1 MMSSMLVSAKATVVL
16 RATVLAAVLAAACA
30 LPAASASA
38 QPGSCPAVPTLTFA
52 SSALIRV
59 PVGAGGAYA
68 PSLTVECYGAPL
80 ANADVGLTLVPG
92 RTAVSFG
99 QFSGPEEGVVTNAQ
113 GVVAPQAITSAL
125 TTGSFSLDVEVD
137 GATASLPGEVVG
149 RLRGVL
155 PPRHPAYGL
164 SIDEHT
170 QPNCTGA
177 HDHSAVC
184 LGESVA
190 LLNSGRRSEHLG
202 PLVLPAN
209 WQRLTVPRQMF
220 VMTDLERTARGLP
233 PDSGL
238 ATDWNASAAAG
249 AAAGTD
255 PTTAG
260 SGAHGFESIW
270 AGGMPNPIMAM
281 LGLIYN
287 DAFYRDGSTQ
297 NIDCTRTNT
306 TGCWGHRGAELH
318 DTAQLSCETLC
329 AMGAGYSPKGFDGH
343 ESYAEVFSAY
353 GGNNQDPLTFLWLG
367 ELRWLPACERSGDT
381 CGWKDRPLLTRKG
394 FTHIRGFARGESP
407 PIRPWFHVGVGGR
420 VNGSGLVN
428 LSVVVT
434 QHLAGI
440 TALASRGR
448 EHRRLRVERVSAY
461 SFRLVGTLPPGRW
474 TVTIRYGTPRAYG
487 ADPSSQLHVRVPHR
501 L

>member
-1 MMSSMLVSAKATVVL
+1 M
-16 RATVLAAVLAAACA
+16 
-30 LPAASASA
+30 
-38 QPGSCPAVPTLTFA
+38 
-52 SSALIRV
+52 
-59 PVGAGGAYA
+59 
-68 PSLTVECYGAPL
+68 
-80 ANADVGLTLVPG
+80 
-92 RTAVSFG
+92 
-99 QFSGPEEGVVTNAQ
+99 
-113 GVVAPQAITSAL
+113 
-125 TTGSFSLDVEVD
+125 
-137 GATASLPGEVVG
+137 
-149 RLRGVL
+149 
-155 PPRHPAYGL
+155 PPPHYPAYGL

-170 QPNCTGA
+170 QPDCAGA
-177 HDHSAVC
+177 RDHSAIC
-184 LGESVA
+184 LDESVA

-238 ATDWNASAAAG
+238 ASDWNAAAAAG

-270 AGGMPNPIMAM
+270 AGGMANPIMAM

-287 DAFYRDGSTQ
+287 DAFYRDGFSQ

-318 DTAQLSCETLC
+318 DTAPLSCETLC
-329 AMGAGYSPKGFDGH
+329 AMGAGYSPNGFDGH

-381 CGWKDRPLLTRKG
+381 CGWRDRPLLTPKG
-394 FTHIRGFARGESP
+394 FTHIRGFARGQSP
-407 PIRPWFHVGVGGR
+407 PIRPWFHVGFGGH
-420 VNGSGLVN
+420 VSDSGLVN

-434 QHLAGI
+434 QHLGGI
-440 TALASRGR
+440 TAVASRGR

-487 ADPSSQLHVRVPHR
+487 ADPSSKVHLTVPHR

>member
-1 MMSSMLVSAKATVVL
+1 MPSTLVSPKATVAL
-16 RATVLAAVLAAACA
+16 RASVLAAVVAAACA
-30 LPAASASA
+30 FSTASASA
-38 QPGSCPAVPTLTFA
+38 QPASCPTTPTLTFA
-52 SSALIRV
+52 SSALINV

-68 PSLTVECYGAPL
+68 PSLTVDCDGAPL
-80 ANADVGLTLVPG
+80 ANADVGFTLVPG
-92 RTAVSFG
+92 RTDVSFG
-99 QFSGPEEGVVTNAQ
+99 QFSGAEEQVATNAQ
-113 GVVAPQAITSAL
+113 GLVAPQVITSAL
-125 TTGSFSLDVEVD
+125 TTGSFSLDVQVD

-149 RLRGVL
+149 RLRGIL

-164 SIDEHT
+164 SIDEHA

-184 LGESVA
+184 LDESVA

-209 WQRLTVPRQMF
+209 WQRLTVPQQLF

-238 ATDWNASAAAG
+238 ARDWDAAAAAG

-270 AGGMPNPIMAM
+270 AGGMANPIIAM
-281 LGLIYN
+281 LGLVY
-287 DAFYRDGSTQ
+287 DDGLYHDSSSQ
-297 NIDCTRTNT
+297 DIGCSRSDLT
-306 TGCWGHRGAELH
+306 TCWGHRLIELH
-318 DTAQLSCETLC
+318 DTAPISCETLC
-329 AMGAGYSPKGFDGH
+329 AVGAGYNPKGFDGH
-343 ESYAEVFSAY
+343 ESYAEVFGAY
-353 GGNNQDPLTFLWLG
+353 GGNNQDPLTFLWLA

-381 CGWKDRPLLTRKG
+381 CGWKNRPLLTPKG
-394 FTHIRGFARGESP
+394 FMHIHGFARGVSP
-407 PIRPWFHVGVGGR
+407 PIRPWFHVGVGGHVSR
-420 VNGSGLVN
+420 AGVVN

-434 QHLAGI
+434 QRLRGI
-440 TALASRGR
+440 TVVASRGR

-461 SFRLVGTLPPGRW
+461 SFTVGGTLAPGRW

-487 ADPSSQLHVRVPHR
+487 ADPSSKLHLTVRR
-501 L
+501 LL